1 MGSRSYT
8 FAPGDYQSAT
18 LVGGGFVGDLRGTS
32 ILQLAIDYKG
42 LLKPPSAAKPP
53 QKSDAPQPTVSPE
66 QERGSDSAQKLRELK
81 QLRDEG
87 VITEEE
93 YRTKKKQLLDR
104 F

>member
-1 MGSRSYT
+1 M
-8 FAPGDYQSAT
+8 
-18 LVGGGFVGDLRGTS
+18 GDLRGTS
-32 ILQLAIDYKG
+32 ILRLAIEYKG
-42 LLKPPSAAKPP
+42 LLKPPSAAKPA
-53 QKSDAPQPTVSPE
+53 QKSDASQPAVSPE

-81 QLRDEG
+81 QLREEG

>member
-1 MGSRSYT
+1 MR
-8 FAPGDYQSAT
+8 
-18 LVGGGFVGDLRGTS
+18 DLLGTAVP
-32 ILQLAIDYKG
+32 QLAIEYKS
-42 LLKPPSAAKPP
+42 LLKPPAAAKPVP
-53 QKSDAPQPTVSPE
+53 KSDPPQPTTSAE
-66 QERGSDSAQKLRELK
+66 QESGGDFTKKLRELK